1 MDRTQGF
8 YHRHETESPAAR
20 QARQWQSVLAVIQK
34 AASFDGEFRDRLTNA
49 GIVLDEIRTLDDFS
63 TIPVLRKKDLS
74 SLQRDKGL
82 GWFLFSAPGR
92 LSRIYQ
98 SPGPIYDPEGNS
110 PDYWGWTE
118 AFYAAGFRQGDLAQ
132 MTFSYHLTPA
142 GLMLEEPLRTL
153 GCAVIP
159 AGPGNSSVQLQL
171 LRELPVTGFVG
182 MTSSLKT
189 LGQKAQD
196 KGLDPKADF
205 RLKVAFVAAERLPE
219 SLRTEVEDMFGMI
232 IRQGYGTADVGC
244 IAYECQ
250 ALGGMHL
257 STRCLVEICDPAT
270 GEPLPDGDIGE
281 VVVTR

>member
-8 YHRHETESPAAR
+8 YHRHETESSAAR

-82 GWFLFSAPGR
+82 GWFCFSAPGR
-92 LSRIYQ
+92 LSTHLPISRSHLRSGRQQ
-98 SPGPIYDPEGNS
+98 SGLLGMDRGCL
-110 PDYWGWTE
+110 
-118 AFYAAGFRQGDLAQ
+118 AGFRQGDLAQ

-159 AGPGNSSVQLQL
+159 GRSGNSSVQLQL

-182 MTSSLKT
+182 MTSFLKT

-205 RLKVAFVAAERLPE
+205 RLKVAFVAASASPKACGPK
-219 SLRTEVEDMFGMI
+219 SKTCS
-232 IRQGYGTADVGC
+232 A
-244 IAYECQ
+244 
-250 ALGGMHL
+250 
-257 STRCLVEICDPAT
+257 
-270 GEPLPDGDIGE
+270 
-281 VVVTR
+281 